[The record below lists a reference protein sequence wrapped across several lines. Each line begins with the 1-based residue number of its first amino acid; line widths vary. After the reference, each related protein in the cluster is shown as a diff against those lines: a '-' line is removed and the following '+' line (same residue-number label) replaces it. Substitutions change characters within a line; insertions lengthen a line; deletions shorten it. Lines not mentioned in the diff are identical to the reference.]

1 MSWLDTFSDDEQQS
15 VEELQNKG
23 MPGKPTKEVGLFAG
37 AADSPIRGAG
47 VGFIKVADTLARPL
61 DYAGDAASYAYDA
74 LTNDEDL
81 PSFKDYRAKAVK
93 QRDDL
98 VFQGIEALED
108 REHTGLVGNIGVG
121 LGDYI
126 WRGFT
131 GGAFGGV
138 AGAATLTGGSTGT
151 YQYNKLTHEGV
162 DNYTA
167 LQVAGV
173 NAAGDAAATALPLS
187 YGFKGAGGV
196 VKDGVISIGGA
207 TGLLTGMQFTSG
219 EVLKD
224 AGYDKQA
231 IPFEVTKETV
241 LTDLVLNTL
250 LFGAARGI
258 SHHNAKL
265 SQEVN
270 AEITRVSDNP
280 DVRSDVINEAL
291 VRNELDFDSTL
302 SPVQTVDPIQQN
314 QHYQN
319 LDVAAEQ
326 IRTGQPVD
334 VPHQAADGF
343 KEINISEYE
352 ADLKELNYWERNTII
367 ASKLLEQGHGQEISL
382 KDGEK
387 IKLIRVN
394 DPSNGE
400 GSHTIYAV
408 NKNGTLIGALGYTS
422 IEELNGDRYNPSIHV
437 IKEHRRKGIATALYD
452 LAEEMGGKIPTL
464 DAKHGAVRTDE
475 GQAFREAR
483 ERNKNSTPNKTPKRT
498 VDFESSALPSNA
510 KLIANQAS
518 KDGIDPSVALTI
530 AQMES
535 KFSHSAKNPDSTAHG
550 LFQVLDKTWIDLGGK
565 DRSNVDEQIRIGL
578 KHIKQANNYIAQNIG
593 RAPVAHEQYLGHLL
607 GPSGAVHVLKA
618 DPNAKLID
626 IVRKYDKDNAEAIV
640 NNNGMSG
647 MTVGQAIDKWSKK
660 WNTVSSRYGG
670 ENTTTAYGM
679 DGSSYDLSYE
689 VRDLNDLITSNDA
702 LYGVNP
708 HYPSELQ
715 PRDRTR
721 EASRQQIENMAAD
734 LKPELLGESHKLSD
748 GSPIT
753 GLDNVV
759 ESGNGRVM
767 AIGKAYSDGKAEAYR
782 QFVNTF
788 AADRGWDISGINN
801 PVLVRTRLS
810 EVDRPSF
817 TRLANESDVAQMSA
831 SERAKSDVSRLPD
844 AGLLR
849 LNSDGNINLDGS
861 MDYVRAFVD
870 QLPQSERA
878 TAITGEGRLSQDGK
892 NRIETALASQAYGD
906 SNLVARLSENIGEEG
921 KTVLNALL
929 RSAPQLAQLS
939 DLVKQGG
946 RHVNTIAKDLA
957 AAAQKLS
964 DLKANGLKVNDYLNQ
979 GQLIDDG
986 LSTGAKDFLKVFN
999 DNNRSSKAINDHI
1012 KSKIDEVDAMGDPR
1026 QGSLFADTP
1035 DDIAFMNVLNE
1046 NPNQMVAV
1054 KRVSDEGVEVETE
1067 VPLHQLV
1074 SELEMDAKQA
1084 ELDNTA
1090 TQAAISC
1097 ALQFGE

>member
-23 MPGKPTKEVGLFAG
+23 MPGKPIKEVGLFAG

-187 YGFKGAGGV
+187 YGFKGAGGA
-196 VKDGVISIGGA
+196 VKDSIFSIGGA
-207 TGLLTGMQFTSG
+207 TGLLAGMQFTSG

-231 IPFEVTKETV
+231 APFEVTKETV
-241 LTDLVLNTL
+241 STDFILNSL
-250 LFGAARGI
+250 LFVTARGVA
-258 SHHNAKL
+258 HRNAKL

-326 IRTGQPVD
+326 IRTGQPVR
-334 VPHQAADGF
+334 VPHQVQGEPKGKA
-343 KEINISEYE
+343 
-352 ADLKELNYWERNTII
+352 LNY
-367 ASKLLEQGHGQEISL
+367 
-382 KDGEK
+382 
-387 IKLIRVN
+387 
-394 DPSNGE
+394 
-400 GSHTIYAV
+400 
-408 NKNGTLIGALGYTS
+408 
-422 IEELNGDRYNPSIHV
+422 
-437 IKEHRRKGIATALYD
+437 
-452 LAEEMGGKIPTL
+452 
-464 DAKHGAVRTDE
+464 
-475 GQAFREAR
+475 
-483 ERNKNSTPNKTPKRT
+483 
-498 VDFESSALPSNA
+498 ESSALPSNA
-510 KLIANQAS
+510 KSIARRATQE
-518 KDGIDPSVALTI
+518 GVDPSVALTI
-530 AQMES
+530 SQMES
-535 KFSHSAKNPDSTAHG
+535 NFNHTAQPPVGKNGKRASTAHG
-550 LFQVLDKTWIDLGGK
+550 LFQVLDRTWSNLGGK
-565 DRSNVDEQIRIGL
+565 DRNNIDEQIRIGL
-578 KHIKQANNYIAQNIG
+578 KHIKQANSYIKQNLG
-593 RAPVAHEQYLGHLL
+593 REPVAHEQYLGHLL

-626 IVRKYDKDNAEAIV
+626 IVRQYDKRNADAIV

-647 MTVGQAIDKWSKK
+647 MTVGQAIDKWGKK

-708 HYPSELQ
+708 HYPAELQ

-986 LSTGAKDFLKVFN
+986 LSAGAKDFLKVFN
-999 DNNRSSKAINDHI
+999 DNNRSSKAINDYI

-1026 QGSLFADTP
+1026 QGSLFGDAP
-1035 DDIAFMNVLNE
+1035 DDIAFMNVVNE

-1054 KRVSDEGVEVETE
+1054 KRISDDGVEIETE

-1084 ELDNTA
+1084 ELDNKA